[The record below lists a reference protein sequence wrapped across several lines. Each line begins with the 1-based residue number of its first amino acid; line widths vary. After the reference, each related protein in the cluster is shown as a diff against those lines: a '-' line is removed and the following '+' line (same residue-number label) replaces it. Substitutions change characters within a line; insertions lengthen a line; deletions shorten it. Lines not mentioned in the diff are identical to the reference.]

1 MARNLF
7 VLVTTFPARPE
18 AEKAARLLVEERL
31 AVCAQVGD
39 DIRSWYRWQGQVEQS
54 PEVLLTLKVREDRR
68 EACAGRLQALHPYE
82 IPEILA
88 WPVAWAEPGYLAW
101 AYGEGGA

>member
-1 MARNLF
+1 MERILF
-7 VLVTTFPARPE
+7 ILATTMPARPE

-39 DIRSWYRWQGQVEQS
+39 GIRSWYRWEGQVEES
-54 PEVLLTLKVREDRR
+54 PEVTLTLKVREDRL

-82 IPEILA
+82 VPEIMA
-88 WPVAWAEPGYLAW
+88 WPVTWAEPGFLAW
-101 AYGEGGA
+101 AYGEGGG